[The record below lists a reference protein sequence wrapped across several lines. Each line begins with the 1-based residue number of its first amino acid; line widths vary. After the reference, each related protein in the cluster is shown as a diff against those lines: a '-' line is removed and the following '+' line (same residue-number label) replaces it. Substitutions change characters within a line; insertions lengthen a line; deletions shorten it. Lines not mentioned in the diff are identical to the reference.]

1 MARRRLAAVRS
12 HLAPAASAATVESE
26 PQLELDWAEPALR
39 AAHSSPEG
47 PLRSLLYDGID
58 VEPPVA
64 EAGVALSAD
73 EAAFFKENGYLVR
86 PPPIGR
92 QRCNP
97 SMRSGAACAGQESAA
112 RSRRPA
118 GARPGL
124 RVPARAG
131 GD

>member
-1 MARRRLAAVRS
+1 MAPARRLAAVRS

-26 PQLELDWAEPALR
+26 SQLELDWAEPALR

-73 EAAFFKENGYLVR
+73 EGKSWSAPHSFQFGR
-86 PPPIGR
+86 R
-92 QRCNP
+92 QRCLTARLGP
-97 SMRSGAACAGQESAA
+97 YCAD
-112 RSRRPA
+112 
-118 GARPGL
+118 
-124 RVPARAG
+124 VCVCM
-131 GD
+131 

>member
-1 MARRRLAAVRS
+1 MAPTRRLAAVRS

-26 PQLELDWAEPALR
+26 SQLELDWAEPALR

-73 EAAFFKENGYLVR
+73 EAAFFKEHGYLVR

-92 QRCNP
+92 
-97 SMRSGAACAGQESAA
+97 
-112 RSRRPA
+112 
-118 GARPGL
+118 
-124 RVPARAG
+124 
-131 GD
+131 